1 MPTLELVDATDLV
14 NNTLFLSINF
24 GSLGNSRKVG
34 EDVLNTEADHSFFK
48 VSKTLLD
55 SPELRAITK
64 ADAKLRIWIK
74 NVCHPFEKG
83 IVLVPYAL
91 VERVTAKLQ
100 EYRIE
105 RNALVDEFVKAY
117 PALQRQAKQNLG
129 SQYRDKDY
137 PKSEYVKNV
146 FRFGYTLTTVV
157 VPGELRNV
165 SEKLFLDEKKHREE
179 QFKVASEEITKLMRE
194 TLYKLVSSLQ
204 EKLEPT
210 EEGKRRV
217 VKQNGLNKMQAFFDI
232 FDLKNVTND
241 VQLDALVRQARE
253 LLDGTTA
260 ERIRSDEELSTK
272 IHDGMQDITTKLVAL
287 IGEEPGRMI
296 RDDDT
301 EENA

>member
-1 MPTLELVDATDLV
+1 MVGRHREKRVTMPTLELVDATDLV

-34 EDVLNTEADHSFFK
+34 EDILNTEADHSFFK

-146 FRFGYTLTTVV
+146 FR
-157 VPGELRNV
+157 
-165 SEKLFLDEKKHREE
+165 
-179 QFKVASEEITKLMRE
+179 
-194 TLYKLVSSLQ
+194 
-204 EKLEPT
+204 
-210 EEGKRRV
+210 
-217 VKQNGLNKMQAFFDI
+217 
-232 FDLKNVTND
+232 
-241 VQLDALVRQARE
+241 
-253 LLDGTTA
+253 
-260 ERIRSDEELSTK
+260 
-272 IHDGMQDITTKLVAL
+272 
-287 IGEEPGRMI
+287 
-296 RDDDT
+296 
-301 EENA
+301 